1 MVQRTEYT
9 LLKPLTGAS
18 ARDESDDPLSDRHL
32 QQTQKMGKATANKAV
47 QQRSEGA
54 EISTTDPSQS
64 PEEAD
69 VQEISPTT
77 GTTRTLS
84 RISTTS
90 TVTYKVYKRRFYG
103 LVVLV
108 LLNIVVSWDW
118 IAFAPVSSTSAK
130 YFNTSEANINWVST
144 AFLFAFCVATP
155 PTFYVLHKHGP
166 KAAIIITAVLLL
178 IGNWI
183 KYGATRANSFPGV
196 MVGQLIIGFAQPFVL
211 STATSYSN
219 LWFSP
224 AGRTTATALASLSNP
239 FGAALGQ
246 LISPFWANK
255 PSDIPNMILYISIIS
270 SAACLPAFFVPAKPP
285 TPPSAGSV
293 PDHMDRASLRKDMH
307 ILSRSLEFYLLFI
320 PFIVYVGFF
329 NAFSSLLNQILEPY
343 GFSETDAGIAGAVL
357 IVVGLVCSAISSP
370 FIDRYKFYLVYI
382 KAAIPVL
389 GIFYLIFI
397 WAPQTHSIAY
407 VDLVCAVLG
416 AASFG
421 LVPVALEF
429 LVEIH
434 YPLGPELGT
443 SLCWCG
449 GQLLG
454 GIFIVVMN
462 ALKNGKDADPPLGM
476 KRALIFQAVLGL
488 AVVPLPLC
496 LGLFGRAGRVRR
508 LRWEADRNSVGTVD
522 TVVDGAYH
530 DELPVDVEPVAP
542 ARGV

>member
-1 MVQRTEYT
+1 
-9 LLKPLTGAS
+9 
-18 ARDESDDPLSDRHL
+18 
-32 QQTQKMGKATANKAV
+32 MGKQTDSRVAQQVSGNPGSSATEA
-47 QQRSEGA
+47 S
-54 EISTTDPSQS
+54 PSPREDSDARGTS
-64 PEEAD
+64 P
-69 VQEISPTT
+69 P
-77 GTTRTLS
+77 TRTLS

-90 TVTYKVYKRRFYG
+90 TVTYKVYKRRFFG
-103 LVVLV
+103 LTVLV

-118 IAFAPVSSTSAK
+118 IAFAPVSSTAAQ
-130 YFNTSEANINWVST
+130 YFQTTESNINWVST

-155 PTFYVLHKHGP
+155 PTFFVLHKHGP
-166 KAAIIITAVLLL
+166 RAAIIVTAILLL

-211 STATSYSN
+211 SSATSYSN

-246 LISPFWANK
+246 LISPFWANR
-255 PSDIPNMILYISIIS
+255 PADIPNMILYISIIS
-270 SAACLPAFFVPAKPP
+270 SAACVPAFFVPARPP

-293 PDHMDRASLRKDMH
+293 PDHMDRASLRADLH
-307 ILSRSLEFYLLFI
+307 ILVRSLEFYLLFV
-320 PFIVYVGFF
+320 PFVVYVGFF

-370 FIDRYKFYLVYI
+370 IIDRYKFYLGYI
-382 KAAIPVL
+382 KVAIPVL
-389 GIFYLIFI
+389 GAFYLIFV
-397 WAPQTHSIAY
+397 WAPQTHSLAY

-462 ALKNGKDADPPLGM
+462 ALKNGDDAHPPLGM
-476 KRALIFQAVLGL
+476 KRALIFQAVLAL
-488 AVVPLPLC
+488 AVMPLPLC
-496 LGLFGRAGRVRR
+496 LGLFGRADRVRR
-508 LRWEADRNSVGTVD
+508 LRWEADRRNSVGTVD
-522 TVVDGAYH
+522 TVGDGSYH
-530 DELPVDVEPVAP
+530 DEQPVDVAPTSPV
-542 ARGV
+542 RGV